1 MALSIGNIIAHPLS
15 DEHLGMKG
23 SMITITVL
31 VILYLIGIFSILKST
46 KLRKFINGPSFPLI
60 ENGKIIYKNLK
71 RARLSIDV
79 LLSILRK
86 EKIEAIDKV
95 SLALWEPDGTLS
107 VFLESPISNSY
118 PSRFTASNETL

>member
-1 MALSIGNIIAHPLS
+1 M
-15 DEHLGMKG
+15 
-23 SMITITVL
+23 

-46 KLRKFINGPSFPLI
+46 KLRKVINGPSFPLI
-60 ENGKIIYKNLK
+60 ENGKIMYKNLK
-71 RARLSIDV
+71 RARLSIDD

-107 VFLESPISNSY
+107 IFLDSQYQTVTPADLQLTTKPFLFSSY
-118 PSRFTASNETL
+118 RY